1 MDTIIS
7 KSNEKVKYLKNL
19 NEKKFRQKYN
29 AFYLEGIKVVEE
41 VLNMNKAINIMFI
54 AYSKDILLNLNGG
67 YEIFEKIQEI
77 SKRNSFEL
85 IDLDK
90 NVFEYVS
97 DTVTPQGILA
107 VIEIPKYDI
116 FNILN
121 NDFEMKKNIIILDKV
136 QDSGNIGTIIRTADA
151 FDVDTII
158 CLEGTTDV
166 YSPKVVRSTMGS
178 ILREKIIYLNKDE
191 LNNYLKK
198 IKEIGFKI
206 VGTSL
211 NTDKYISEIDFNDR
225 HAFVLGNEANG
236 ISSEV
241 INICDKL
248 IKIPMSGSAESLNVG
263 IASGIIL
270 YEQFKNSKNN

>member
-7 KSNEKVKYLKNL
+7 KSNEKVKFIKNL

-41 VLNMNKAINIMFI
+41 VLNKNKAINIMFI
-54 AYSKDILLNLNGG
+54 AYSKDILLCLNGG
-67 YEIFEKIQEI
+67 NEISEKIQEF
-77 SKRNSFEL
+77 SKKNKIEL
-85 IDLDK
+85 INLDK
-90 NVFEYVS
+90 KVFEYVS

-107 VIEIPKYDI
+107 VIEIPKY
-116 FNILN
+116 NILDVLK
-121 NDFEMKKNIIILDKV
+121 NDFETGKNILILDKL
-136 QDSGNIGTIIRTADA
+136 QDSGNIGTIVRAADA
-151 FDVDTII
+151 FNVSTII

-178 ILREKIIYLNKDE
+178 ILREKIMYLNKDE
-191 LNNYLKK
+191 INDYLKK
-198 IKEIGFKI
+198 IKEIGYEI
-206 VGTSL
+206 VGTYL
-211 NTDKYISEIDFNDR
+211 NTDKYINEIDFNYR
-225 HAFVLGNEANG
+225 YAFVLGNEANG
-236 ISSEV
+236 ISSEI

-270 YEQFKNSKNN
+270 YEQFKNNKK